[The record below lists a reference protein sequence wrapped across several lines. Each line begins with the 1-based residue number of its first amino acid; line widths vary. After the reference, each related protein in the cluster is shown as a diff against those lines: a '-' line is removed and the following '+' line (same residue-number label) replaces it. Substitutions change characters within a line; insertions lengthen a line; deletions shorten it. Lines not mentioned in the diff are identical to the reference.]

1 MKNSNSSAFTEPA
14 ETKIPIV
21 GREILLPFLLLTT
34 LFAWWGL
41 ANNMTDT
48 LLPAFKRIM
57 SFGDSKTAWIQI
69 VCYLFGYGCF
79 AIPGAVFMMKY
90 TYKSG
95 VLLGLGMFIT
105 GTLAFFPAKYLY
117 ATPDL
122 CYMIYLAAILVTFG
136 GLAILETACNAYIC
150 AMGSPKTAVRRL
162 NLSQSFNPLGS
173 LIGIVVS
180 QMFILSQLSPLT
192 APERAAMEPA
202 QLAQVQSGELSA
214 ISATYAVIGLILA
227 ATWAAIFVTRMPD
240 AAEKAEKIDFL
251 GTWRRLLSNKNYLWS
266 VLAQFCCVG
275 ASIGCW
281 SFTVRYSMWALNLEN
296 AALQGPEILR
306 NVEPL
311 SCGFYRFAEF
321 AGLSGFVPRTAE
333 QAGATFYV
341 FSQIL
346 FIACRFGCTGL
357 MKFLRPSTLLALL
370 SAVAVGCCVVTAVSS
385 GSTGVYALIGISGC
399 LSLMFPTIFG
409 FGTRGLGRDTKM
421 GGAGMVATLCG
432 GAIFAWVQG
441 CISDASGSIATA
453 YFVPMTAFIVITIYA
468 LYVARRLDR
477 SEKSAE

>member
-1 MKNSNSSAFTEPA
+1 MMEKNTSSPVSASPFEK
-14 ETKIPIV
+14 KIPIV

-69 VCYLFGYGCF
+69 VCYLLGYGCF
-79 AIPGAVFMMKY
+79 AVPGAVFMMKY

-105 GTLAFFPAKYLY
+105 GTLAFFPAKFLY
-117 ATPDL
+117 ETPDL
-122 CYMIYLAAILVTFG
+122 CYGIYLAAILVTFG

-150 AMGSPKTAVRRL
+150 AMGRPETAVRRL
-162 NLSQSFNPLGS
+162 NLAQSFNPLGS
-173 LIGIVVS
+173 LVGIIVS
-180 QMFILSQLSPLT
+180 QMFILSRLSPLT
-192 APERAAMEPA
+192 AAERAALEPA
-202 QLAQVQSGELSA
+202 QLSQIQSGELAA
-214 ISATYAVIGLILA
+214 ISATYALIGVILA
-227 ATWAAIFVTRMPD
+227 ATWLAIFCTKMPD
-240 AAEKAEKIDFL
+240 AAEKVEKIDFL
-251 GTWRRLLSNKNYLWS
+251 GTWRRLFANKNYLWG

-281 SFTVRYSMWALNLEN
+281 SFTVRYSMWALNLEQ
-296 AALQGPEILR
+296 AAIQGPEILR
-306 NVEPL
+306 NAEPL
-311 SCGFYRFAEF
+311 SGAFYHFCEYIGFT
-321 AGLSGFVPRTAE
+321 GFLPRTAE

-357 MKFLRPSTLLALL
+357 MKFLHPSTLLTFLGIT
-370 SAVAVGCCVVTAVSS
+370 AVACSILTSVSS
-385 GSTGVYALIGISGC
+385 GSAGVYALIGISGC
-399 LSLMFPTIFG
+399 LSLMFPTIFS
-409 FGTRGLGRDTKM
+409 FGTLNLGKDTKM

-441 CISDASGSIATA
+441 LISDTTGSIATA
-453 YFVPMTAFIVITIYA
+453 YFVPAAAFFVITCYA
-468 LYVARRLDR
+468 LFVARKIDIQNRG
-477 SEKSAE
+477 

>member
-1 MKNSNSSAFTEPA
+1 MKKDSADSVPA
-14 ETKIPIV
+14 AAAGTKIPIV
-21 GREILLPFLLLTT
+21 GREILIPFILLTT

-79 AIPGAVFMMKY
+79 AIPGAVFMMKN

-95 VLLGLGMFIT
+95 VLLGLGMFIA
-105 GTLAFFPAKYLY
+105 GTLAFFPAKFLY
-117 ATPDL
+117 ETPNL
-122 CYMIYLAAILVTFG
+122 CYGIYLSAILVTFG

-150 AMGSPKTAVRRL
+150 AMGNPQTAVRRL
-162 NLSQSFNPLGS
+162 NLAQSFNPLGS

-180 QMFILSQLSPLT
+180 QMFILSQLSPLS
-192 APERAAMEPA
+192 AERRAELPPA
-202 QLAQVQSGELSA
+202 ELAQVQSGELSA
-214 ISATYAVIGLILA
+214 ISATYAIIGLILA
-227 ATWAAIFVTRMPD
+227 ATWLAIFFTRMPD
-240 AAEKAEKIDFL
+240 AAERVEKIDFF
-251 GTWRRLLSNKNYLWS
+251 GTWRRLFANKNYLWS

-281 SFTVRYSMWALNLEN
+281 SFTVRYSMWALDLET
-296 AALQGPEILR
+296 AALQGSEVLR

-311 SCGFYRFAEF
+311 SASFYHFCEWIGLTGFI
-321 AGLSGFVPRTAE
+321 PRTAE

-357 MKFLRPSTLLALL
+357 MKFLRPSTLLASLGAL
-370 SAVAVGCCVVTAVSS
+370 AVACCVLTAVSS
-385 GSTGVYALIGISGC
+385 GSVGVYALIGISGC
-399 LSLMFPTIFG
+399 LSLMFPTIFS
-409 FGTRGLGRDTKM
+409 FGTHNLGNDTKM

-441 CISDASGSIATA
+441 AISDATGSIAFA
-453 YFVPMTAFIVITIYA
+453 YFVPMAAFAIITLYA
-468 LYVARRLDR
+468 LGVARKIDV
-477 SEKSAE
+477 SAA